1 MGLQH
6 SLNSGTDEKSNRDS
20 TGSEQELERDART
33 FSLLRKEPRVTVSAI
48 GNGARQTGRN
58 AHQNSLVRLK
68 NRNADRATKS
78 QASGSLE
85 MQIREGENMKPGRFW
100 GRPKTMALA
109 MIILVGAAG
118 FGVARASQALFSG
131 NTHASMK
138 LADPSEGPSKTGF
151 APIVKAVLPDVV
163 NISTSK
169 VVRGQA
175 QVEQLPEGMY
185 NDPFFRQFFGPDGQ
199 GFNNRQRNQAPRSQ
213 REESLGSG
221 VIVSPD
227 GYILTNNHVIE
238 GATDVKVTLSNKKQL
253 QAKVIGADPK
263 TDVAVLKIE
272 GSDYPAITIGDS
284 SKVQVGDYALAVGDP
299 FGVGQ
304 TVTMGIVSAMNR
316 GNLGIE
322 DYEDFI
328 QTDAP
333 INPGNSG
340 GALVNDRGELIGI
353 NTAIISHGSG
363 GNQGIGFAVPVNLA
377 RQVMDQIMD
386 HGKVT
391 RAYLGIVVQDVTPA
405 IAKAMGQN
413 DLHGALVGDVKA
425 SSPAGKA
432 GLERGDIILEINGKP
447 VSDSREL
454 RMNISMMKPDA
465 DVKLKIMRDG
475 KEKDMTVKLGELP
488 NPQEQAKA
496 EDGTSKDALE
506 GVTLENLDAES
517 AKELGLSPNT
527 KGVVVTDIS
536 PSSPEAESGLRRGDV
551 IQEVN
556 HQPVKNVSELN
567 EAIHKAGKN
576 PLLLVNRQGNTL
588 FIAA

>member
-1 MGLQH
+1 
-6 SLNSGTDEKSNRDS
+6 
-20 TGSEQELERDART
+20 
-33 FSLLRKEPRVTVSAI
+33 
-48 GNGARQTGRN
+48 
-58 AHQNSLVRLK
+58 
-68 NRNADRATKS
+68 
-78 QASGSLE
+78 
-85 MQIREGENMKPGRFW
+85 MKPWRSW
-100 GRPKTMALA
+100 SKQKTMALA
-109 MIILVGAAG
+109 MIILIGAAG

-131 NTHASMK
+131 NAHASMK
-138 LADPSEGPSKTGF
+138 FADANEGPSKMGF
-151 APIVKAVLPDVV
+151 APVVKSVLPDVV

-169 VVRGQA
+169 VVRAQA
-175 QVEQLPEGMY
+175 ELPEGMF
-185 NDPFFRQFFGPDGQ
+185 NDPFFRQFFGPGLD
-199 GFNNRQRNQAPRSQ
+199 NRQQNPRSH

-221 VIVSPD
+221 VIVSPE

-238 GATDVKVTLSNKKQL
+238 GATDVRVTLSNKRQL
-253 QAKVIGADPK
+253 QAKVVGADPK
-263 TDVAVLKIE
+263 TDIAVLKVE
-272 GSDYPAITIGDS
+272 GSGYPAITIGDS

-353 NTAIISHGSG
+353 NTAILSHGSG

-413 DLHGALVGDVKA
+413 ELHGALVGDVKA
-425 SSPAGKA
+425 SGPAGKA
-432 GLERGDIILEINGKP
+432 GLERGDVILEVNGKP

-465 DVKLKIMRDG
+465 DVKLKILREG
-475 KEKDMTVKLGELP
+475 KQSDVTVKLGELP
-488 NPQEQAKA
+488 GSQEQAKA
-496 EDGTSKDALE
+496 EDGTSNDALE
-506 GVTLENLDAES
+506 GVTFENLDAES
-517 AKELGLSPNT
+517 ASELGLSPST

-556 HQPVKNVSELN
+556 HHPVRNVSELN
-567 EAIHKAGKN
+567 EAIRKAGKN
-576 PLLLVNRQGNTL
+576 PLLLVNRQGSTL